1 MAFPQCITIVRLCNI
16 LPSYLI
22 PPNYCSHIL
31 LYIIVIIYYYI
42 LLLLY
47 ITIYYYYYNSYYY
60 SLTGKQQKVTPK
72 FGRQSCANP
81 DNPVKVQNFPAGDD
95 PHAPEQLAQMF
106 SLTRKEVMAL
116 MGRLYGV

>member
-1 MAFPQCITIVRLCNI
+1 ML
-16 LPSYLI
+16 
-22 PPNYCSHIL
+22 
-31 LYIIVIIYYYI
+31 IIYY
-42 LLLLY
+42 
-47 ITIYYYYYNSYYY
+47 NY

-95 PHAPEQLAQMF
+95 HHAPEQLAQMF

-116 MGRLYGV
+116 MGRLYSPMEKGMLKTSPRCNLPLEFPGNTQSKTYKLSLTK

>member
-1 MAFPQCITIVRLCNI
+1 ML
-16 LPSYLI
+16 
-22 PPNYCSHIL
+22 
-31 LYIIVIIYYYI
+31 IIYY
-42 LLLLY
+42 
-47 ITIYYYYYNSYYY
+47 NY

-116 MGRLYGV
+116 MGRLYRVQDSPMEKGMLKTSPRCNLPLEFPGTLSQKLRRCH